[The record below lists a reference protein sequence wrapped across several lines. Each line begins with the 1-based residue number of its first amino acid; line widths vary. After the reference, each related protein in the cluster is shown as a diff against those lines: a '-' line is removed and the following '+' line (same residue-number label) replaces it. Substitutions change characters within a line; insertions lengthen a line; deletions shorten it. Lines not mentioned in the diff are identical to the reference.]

1 MAANVVLVEARPRS
15 AGDGAAV
22 TVRLAGCGGSYPYFY
37 DNAHW
42 KAGIAGLPRTIASLD
57 FDGEQLGGG
66 GVPQAME
73 LGWSPATRA
82 ALAEVAALY
91 WADASITV
99 RIGPEGE
106 ALPPIAAS
114 GLVLDG
120 AVEGG
125 SLRIALSDA
134 AAELKKPL
142 LTDRFLGTG
151 GIEGPVELEN
161 IIKSRSWGRC
171 FNVPGQLIERANNIW
186 CFGDPRRAWQRF
198 VQVRDRGV
206 AATEVL
212 LLAWQGTPEATFAAL
227 KGAAA
232 PEGGCVV
239 CPSIAC
245 VKWWAEPAGDLKAD
259 IEGETAGGYV
269 ETAPE
274 IVARLVAVRSA
285 IPIAA
290 GAVAEARAWRPAPY
304 GWRVDNESTTAADA
318 ISEVLGDVSLSWLL
332 IGGAIRFRR
341 WEWTASTR
349 VARSHRVSRRSTVKP
364 VATRKLGYRRNWSPM
379 ARGDLAAIV
388 LATDVAYE
396 DGTPVEALKPAQP
409 GADKTA
415 DHPEAYEEWTGRKAV
430 DVVADLNLNI
440 INVAKEMMVNGTWR
454 ANTDDIIFVDG
465 KPVRQVVEQLGVTNE
480 DHTLFITKLQEVDS
494 STGTA
499 KFVNAANADGHIVGM
514 TAIAGGEINQLS
526 FVAERFLFVD
536 NGGGNA
542 IVAMSYD
549 TTDKTW
555 RLGAIEATRVKAD
568 TIVTKHLVTSS
579 ISQTR
584 VAPVSGN
591 ISIARN
597 ASATIVSVPMTKQE
611 PDSVMKVTFFGMFE
625 SDDDIQMTCTVEVD
639 GTTTYPGGIINN
651 VYDGAQSKAK
661 SSLTPFVYIPDLPAG
676 DHTFVFKVVNQE
688 VDPIALIVKMG
699 SAMEVLEL
707 KRPLL

>member
-22 TVRLAGCGGSYPYFY
+22 VVRLAGGGGVYPYFY
-37 DNAHW
+37 GEQHYR
-42 KAGIAGLPRTIASLD
+42 AGIVGLPRTIASLD

-91 WADASITV
+91 WADAPITV

-106 ALPPIAAS
+106 ALPPIAAA

-142 LTDRFLGTG
+142 LTDRFAGTG

-171 FNVPGQLIERANNIW
+171 FNVSGQLIDRANNIW
-186 CFGDPRRAWQRF
+186 CFGDPRRAWRSF

-206 AATEVL
+206 AATAVL

-232 PEGGCVV
+232 PQGGCVV

-245 VKWWAEPAGDLKAD
+245 VKWWSEPAGDLKAD

-274 IVARLVAVRSA
+274 IVARLIAVRSA

-290 GAVAEARAWRPAPY
+290 GALADAVAWRPAPA
-304 GWRVDNESTTAADA
+304 GWRIDNDTTTAADA
-318 ISEVLGDVSLSWLL
+318 ISELLGDVSLSWLL
-332 IGGAIRFRR
+332 VGGELRFRR

-349 VARSHRVSRRSTVKP
+349 VARSHRVTRRSTIKP

-388 LATDVAYE
+388 LAQDVAYE
-396 DGTPVEALKPAQP
+396 DGTSMESLKPAQP
-409 GADKTA
+409 GADKTSDNVAKDTVSVGGTPSTVVNAQLKRIDPIEIDTAALKKATA
-415 DHPEAYEEWTGRKAV
+415 DLKVDTSELDKAV
-430 DVVADLNLNI
+430 DRLRQRDEAAETALSALRGVVLDGAATQRQRDRAEGRLSEAAVQLLLMQENADRRMRDAGFITDPATGKVYAYAIDAMGERQTKVEATLDAQAGQIALRATSAEVDAKI
-440 INVAKEMMVNGTWR
+440 LQAVLDPAQVAKLE
-454 ANTDDIIFVDG
+454 
-465 KPVRQVVEQLGVTNE
+465 PL
-480 DHTLFITKLQEVDS
+480 
-494 STGTA
+494 
-499 KFVNAANADGHIVGM
+499 
-514 TAIAGGEINQLS
+514 
-526 FVAERFLFVD
+526 
-536 NGGGNA
+536 
-542 IVAMSYD
+542 
-549 TTDKTW
+549 
-555 RLGAIEATRVKAD
+555 
-568 TIVTKHLVTSS
+568 
-579 ISQTR
+579 
-584 VAPVSGN
+584 
-591 ISIARN
+591 IARI
-597 ASATIVSVPMTKQE
+597 A
-611 PDSVMKVTFFGMFE
+611 
-625 SDDDIQMTCTVEVD
+625 TVE
-639 GTTTYPGGIINN
+639 T
-651 VYDGAQSKAK
+651 VYDALRAEVRTKAELVELTGRFPGSPTP
-661 SSLTPFVYIPDLPAG
+661 SS
-676 DHTFVFKVVNQE
+676 
-688 VDPIALIVKMG
+688 G
-699 SAMEVLEL
+699 SA
-707 KRPLL
+707 RPRA